1 MSSSEQD
8 PCQRWVGLPND
19 QLDASTINEVLGAIT
34 DNLWVIAAVTDRII
48 DDPGPLYDLLGIAL
62 KRSEGTVERLRNS
75 FVLQDSLGTSSVGAH
90 DPLSIRVDN
99 ELVSYLRENPPDA
112 RTCLLRSIL
121 LDRKDRVDTF
131 VEMSA
136 ASNATHGVSET
147 PGEWDDDP
155 WVDAVDDAETDQ
167 KPSPSAPPLSLST
180 FLTRSLVNSACLLAT
195 KEAFDSLQILC
206 KRHGPSI
213 WPHRLTV
220 LECIPAHVPP
230 SDYQEFLP
238 KLDSLRDEEHQSPAE
253 TWRMALDWTEHPS
266 VQAALSISGYDSPQD
281 PLSTSSA
288 NEAPQPMSSQELT
301 SWYRQRIRT
310 ILESTGMV
318 DVALSMAERATSHGI
333 SGLDELGEELSLL
346 SRLVYDA
353 QAAAE
358 DGPEDDWTLEQ
369 WKSMDSL
376 AVVRAMLALSTPETL
391 VADIRKFVLPYL
403 FVLESRAERTGDPN
417 SLISRQLLND
427 FVLGA
432 PLEMVVRIFEESKP
446 TLPSSSRLISDNEDI
461 ARLALACLYGSNSL
475 NEWHIMS
482 QIFECL
488 PAWNETFDD
497 EDSEDAVEMTI
508 TSLGAYVTPTTA
520 RPKCTP
526 SNLFVFFRPLP
537 LPSLSRALDILDVH
551 LEAGEIL
558 LRWDAPA
565 PLRWFLQSNSD
576 KNTQRA
582 RAVRMARRPGV
593 SRALHSQDDWEW
605 LLEDMLKL
613 CRTNDNGIRNAF
625 GLLPQ
630 AEILSIFLNGIL
642 STGRKFPFLFHSWA
656 FD

>member
-1 MSSSEQD
+1 MTSSEQD
-8 PCQRWVGLPND
+8 SCQRWIDLHND
-19 QLDASTINEVLGAIT
+19 QLDASTINEILGAIT
-34 DNLWVIAAVTDRII
+34 DNLWVVAAVTDRII
-48 DDPGPLYDLLGIAL
+48 DDPGLLYDLLGMAL

-75 FVLQDSLGTSSVGAH
+75 FVLQDSQESSSDGGH
-90 DPLSIRVDN
+90 DPSSIRVDD
-99 ELVSYLRENPPDA
+99 ELVSYFRENPPDA
-112 RTCLLRSIL
+112 RICRLRSIL

-136 ASNATHGVSET
+136 ANDATHGVSET

-155 WVDAVDDAETDQ
+155 WVDAADDAETL
-167 KPSPSAPPLSLST
+167 KNPSPGAPPLSLST
-180 FLTRSLVNSACLLAT
+180 FLTQSLVNSACLLAT
-195 KEAFDSLQILC
+195 TEAFDSLQILC

-220 LECIPAHVPP
+220 VECVPTHVPP
-230 SDYQEFLP
+230 SDYQELLP
-238 KLDSLRDEEHQSPAE
+238 KLDPSRDEEHQSPAE

-288 NEAPQPMSSQELT
+288 NEAPRPMSSQELT

-310 ILESTGMV
+310 ILDSTGMV
-318 DVALSMAERATSHGI
+318 DVALSMAERATSRGI

-403 FVLESRAERTGDPN
+403 FVLESRAERAGDPN
-417 SLISRQLLND
+417 SLISRQQLND

-446 TLPSSSRLISDNEDI
+446 TLPSSSRLISDDEDI
-461 ARLALACLYGSNSL
+461 ARLALVCLYGSNSL
-475 NEWHIMS
+475 DEWHIMN

-488 PAWNETFDD
+488 PAWNETSDD

-508 TSLGAYVTPTTA
+508 TSLGTYVTPTTA
-520 RPKCTP
+520 RPNCAP
-526 SNLFVFFRPLP
+526 SDLFVFFRPLP

-551 LEAGEIL
+551 LESGVIL
-558 LRWDAPA
+558 SRWDAPA

-576 KNTQRA
+576 KNSQRA

-593 SRALHSQDDWEW
+593 SRPLHSQDDWEW

-630 AEILSIFLNGIL
+630 TEILSIFLSGIL
-642 STGRKFPFLFHSWA
+642 STGRKFPFPFHSQA

>member
-8 PCQRWVGLPND
+8 PCQTWVGLPND
-19 QLDASTINEVLGAIT
+19 QLDAPTINQVLGAIT

-48 DDPGPLYDLLGIAL
+48 DEPGPLYDLLGMAL

-75 FVLQDSLGTSSVGAH
+75 FVSQDSLETSSVGGH
-90 DPLSIRVDN
+90 DPSSIRVDD

-112 RTCLLRSIL
+112 RICLLRSIL

-136 ASNATHGVSET
+136 ANNATHGVSET

-155 WVDAVDDAETDQ
+155 WAADDAETDQ
-167 KPSPSAPPLSLST
+167 KPSPSAPPFSLST
-180 FLTRSLVNSACLLAT
+180 FLTQSLVDSACLLAT

-206 KRHGPSI
+206 KRHGPSV

-230 SDYQEFLP
+230 SDYQELLP
-238 KLDSLRDEEHQSPAE
+238 KLDPSRDEEHQSPAE
-253 TWRMALDWTEHPS
+253 SWRMALDWTEHPS
-266 VQAALSISGYDSPQD
+266 VQAALSISGYDSPQP

-288 NEAPQPMSSQELT
+288 NEAPRPMSSQELT

-310 ILESTGMV
+310 ILDSSGMV
-318 DVALSMAERATSHGI
+318 DVALSMAERATSQGI
-333 SGLDELGEELSLL
+333 PGLDELGEELSLL

-353 QAAAE
+353 EAAAE

-376 AVVRAMLALSTPETL
+376 TVVRAMLALSTPETL
-391 VADIRKFVLPYL
+391 VVDIRKFVLPYL
-403 FVLESRAERTGDPN
+403 FVLESRAERAGNPN

-432 PLEMVVRIFEESKP
+432 PLEMVLRIFEESKP

-475 NEWHIMS
+475 DEWHIMS

-488 PAWNETFDD
+488 PAWNENFDD
-497 EDSEDAVEMTI
+497 GDSEDAVEMTI
-508 TSLGAYVTPTTA
+508 TSLGTYVTPTTA

-551 LEAGEIL
+551 LESGEIL

-576 KNTQRA
+576 KNSQRA

-613 CRTNDNGIRNAF
+613 CRTSDNGIRNAF

-630 AEILSIFLNGIL
+630 TEIISIFLSGIL
-642 STGRKFPFLFHSWA
+642 STGRKFPFPFHSQA